1 MHVLGSREAFQNI
14 EPFYVLSGSAF
25 RVAAFTIGVSVRSV
39 SQPRGTL
46 AASDN
51 KVLEGLL

>member
-14 EPFYVLSGSAF
+14 EPYVLSGSAF

-51 KVLEGLL
+51 KVLEGFL